1 MLGGWHNG
9 GSKRMGLGLPFG
21 IVSALFT
28 TWFVI
33 TCLHGRLP
41 SDDAQAIFSGKNIS
55 VGSISAPA
63 VSAAT
68 QSVALLNT
76 DDDVDAVDSGVADHG
91 WSEAVS
97 SDSSERKPDPA
108 ANPFLDST
116 PIRVAH
122 RAGVHIHHRNKHH
135 QKVFHH
141 HH

>member
-1 MLGGWHNG
+1 M
-9 GSKRMGLGLPFG
+9 RLGLPFG
-21 IVSALFT
+21 VLSAMVT
-28 TWFVI
+28 TWFVV
-33 TCLHGRLP
+33 TCLHGHLP
-41 SDDAQAIFSGKNIS
+41 SQDAQAIFSGKQLS
-55 VGSISAPA
+55 VASISAPA

-76 DDDVDAVDSGVADHG
+76 DDVDAVDSGVANHG

-97 SDSSERKPDPA
+97 LDSAERKADPA

-122 RAGVHIHHRNKHH
+122 RAGAHIHHRNKHH

-141 HH
+141 H